1 MSIISPSNH
10 NRNTSLVI
18 SNSRYNLHLW
28 TLTKSSMRTLLLY
41 LFSADRRLEM
51 AEEYFFAIATKRCIT
66 INWRRCDLQ
75 DVFFVFFFHSYSLW
89 ERFSFLYI
97 TIITIYY
104 YLFMIKSTTRR
115 INFAMPKA
123 SSISLSFSLTL
134 CLSVSFPHHCH
145 YHLNLHIKHRMQ
157 ANLTF
162 VVCRVS
168 VCLKQQQPKNKIR
181 RTE

>member
-1 MSIISPSNH
+1 
-10 NRNTSLVI
+10 
-18 SNSRYNLHLW
+18 
-28 TLTKSSMRTLLLY
+28 MRTLLLY

-51 AEEYFFAIATKRCIT
+51 AEEYIFPTTTKRCIT

-115 INFAMPKA
+115 INLAMPKA
-123 SSISLSFSLTL
+123 PSISLSFSLSL
-134 CLSVSFPHHCH
+134 FLSVSFPHHCH
-145 YHLNLHIKHRMQ
+145 YHLNPHIKHR
-157 ANLTF
+157 TF

-168 VCLKQQQPKNKIR
+168 VCLKQQPKNKIR